1 MWRNTHH
8 TFRLDGPDLGE
19 EDHAKLSNRED
30 FVDNYQFVYEV
41 KPDCS
46 SRELAMI
53 FISRQVYPVH
63 IFLLYD
69 SKIRFNIIIQS
80 KNE

>member
-1 MWRNTHH
+1 
-8 TFRLDGPDLGE
+8 LEEPDLGE
-19 EDHAKLSNRED
+19 EDYAKLTNRED

-41 KPDCS
+41 KTDCS

-53 FISRQVYPVH
+53 FISSQVYPVH
-63 IFLLYD
+63 IFSLYD

-80 KNE
+80 RNE